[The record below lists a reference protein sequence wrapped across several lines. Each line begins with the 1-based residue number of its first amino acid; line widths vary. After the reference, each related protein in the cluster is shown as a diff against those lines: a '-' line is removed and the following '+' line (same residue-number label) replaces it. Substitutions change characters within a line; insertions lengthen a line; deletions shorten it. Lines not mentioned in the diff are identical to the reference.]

1 MSEID
6 ETKDLSA
13 PLNPVATLAALLDG
27 DRFINAD
34 ACALLLG
41 MEKDGKANR
50 DGFMRNIASLPD
62 FPKPL
67 ELNSRSRSWLR
78 SEVMT
83 WARNQ
88 RRAA

>member
-1 MSEID
+1 MSEMKFNLD
-6 ETKDLSA
+6 E

-27 DRFINAD
+27 DRYINAD
-34 ACALLLG
+34 ACALMLG

-50 DGFMRNIASLPD
+50 DGFLRNVATLPD

-67 ELNSRSRSWLR
+67 EINSRSKSWLR
-78 SEVMT
+78 SEVML
-83 WARNQ
+83 WARNH